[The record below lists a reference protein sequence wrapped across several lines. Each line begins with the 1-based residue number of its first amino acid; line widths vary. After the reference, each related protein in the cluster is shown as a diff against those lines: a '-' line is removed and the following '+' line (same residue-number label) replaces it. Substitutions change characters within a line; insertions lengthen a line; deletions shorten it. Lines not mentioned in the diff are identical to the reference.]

1 MTFTAM
7 DWNLGGADA
16 DADRDTFNTMTANLW
31 TPEQVSLADDA
42 EDIHGLKDAEQIAL
56 SRVFAGLSAI
66 ESLQAGSATRSLSSG
81 AERDCTGTRQAV
93 LTAIAFAESM
103 HTKAYSALIAVLDNA
118 SDNTDSTNAS
128 NNAPVNSTDSAAHT
142 GRANDST
149 QSPFA
154 WVQQNES
161 MQEKLRLLNDVY
173 ATAPNSTDNAAD
185 LSINPAV
192 DSTQSKDTS
201 ADSSSITSPTEI
213 ATPNVSASDSADAHA
228 CNSSRDSSPAADL
241 GALKR
246 LAAAVLAEALLAESG
261 FYLPMWLSSRGSM
274 TKSADIIRLINRDIV
289 ASGSYLGAV
298 YQQKL
303 EIFDDI
309 TRESMRQYV
318 YDLANNLYFAE
329 EDYSYELPYG
339 DLGLEDDIE
348 KFLSYNANKALSY
361 LGYPALFPAEIS
373 QPNPAVT
380 DELNDM
386 ESLAS
391 ALKPA
396 SLFGGSGI
404 SFGSTA
410 SASATTRTP
419 SSSTATSTGAT
430 SANKAEETSDDDWDF

>member
-1 MTFTAM
+1 MPFASWN
-7 DWNLGGADA
+7 WNLTGANA
-16 DADRDTFNTMTANLW
+16 DADRDAFNAMTANLW
-31 TPEQVSLADDA
+31 TPEQISLADDA
-42 EDIHGLKDAEQIAL
+42 DEIRGLSDTERLAL
-56 SRVFAGLSAI
+56 NHILAGLSAV
-66 ESLQAGSATRSLSSG
+66 ESLQASNATSALSADAGRSRL
-81 AERDCTGTRQAV
+81 GTSQAV
-93 LTAIAFAESM
+93 LTAVAFTESI
-103 HTKAYSALIAVLDNA
+103 HTKAYSTLLAAL
-118 SDNTDSTNAS
+118 SDNGNSNA
-128 NNAPVNSTDSAAHT
+128 D
-142 GRANDST
+142 NDNDT

-154 WVQQNES
+154 WAQQSES
-161 MQEKLRLLNDVY
+161 MQEKLRLLNDIY
-173 ATAPNSTDNAAD
+173 ATAFDTVNS
-185 LSINPAV
+185 AV
-192 DSTQSKDTS
+192 SGATGQASENTDTS
-201 ADSSSITSPTEI
+201 ANSPNMSSPTEI
-213 ATPNVSASDSADAHA
+213 AAPNASDPDSVTPNL
-228 CNSSRDSSPAADL
+228 PDL

-386 ESLAS
+386 ESVNTT
-391 ALKPA
+391 LKSS
-396 SLFGGSGI
+396 SLFNGT
-404 SFGSTA
+404 STGFAPANSTTTAAA
-410 SASATTRTP
+410 SSP
-419 SSSTATSTGAT
+419 TSTGAT
-430 SANKAEETSDDDWDF
+430 AANKAEETSDDDWDF